1 MRIVFLIIGIALI
14 AAGDAAAR
22 QLVVVKSSSPSYRVG
37 KILDQAQALKLGA
50 GKDLTVVGEDGKV
63 TKLTGPFSGVLNE
76 NSDAPAV
83 PGDRR
88 MIAAL
93 SRLVSKKSDGKA
105 VTRTMRSG
113 PGKGSNDPWV
123 INLRRWGDH
132 CVQVGKA
139 RFWRVKSPKKA
150 KFTIRENWRG
160 GKLAIAKWPR
170 KTAEIVWPKK
180 MPLTNGAKYRVKVSG
195 LPAKVITTHL
205 MPNDLPT
212 PAHKVAWMSENGCE
226 EQALNLLRTL

>member
-1 MRIVFLIIGIALI
+1 MRIVFLIIGIAFVG
-14 AAGDAAAR
+14 AGDAAAR
-22 QLVVVKSSSPSYRVG
+22 QLVVIKSSSPSYSVG

-63 TKLTGPFSGVLNE
+63 TKLTGPFSGVLNT
-76 NSDAPAV
+76 NSNAPST
-83 PGDRR
+83 PEDSR
-88 MIAAL
+88 MVATL
-93 SRLVSKKSDGKA
+93 SRLVSKGSDGKDI
-105 VTRTMRSG
+105 VGTMRSA

-132 CVQVGKA
+132 CVQAGKA

-150 KFTIRENWRG
+150 KFKIRENWRG

-170 KTAEIVWPKK
+170 KTAEINWPKK
-180 MPLTNGAKYRVKVSG
+180 LPLTDGAKYRVKVSG

-205 MPNDLPT
+205 MPNLPT
-212 PAHKVAWMSENGCE
+212 PAHQVAWMSESGCE
-226 EQALNLLRTL
+226 EQALNLLKTL